1 MFKVTIIDFWRCNA
15 CGQTDWVSHYYAG
28 GRRISHN
35 AYIRYYSA
43 GADYMDE
50 KGYVYDYTSERVVK
64 KNGIT
69 RHYTEIY
76 YKKVA

>member
-35 AYIRYYSA
+35 AYLRYYSA
-43 GADYMDE
+43 GAYYMDE
-50 KGYVYDYTSERVVK
+50 KGYV
-64 KNGIT
+64 
-69 RHYTEIY
+69 
-76 YKKVA
+76 